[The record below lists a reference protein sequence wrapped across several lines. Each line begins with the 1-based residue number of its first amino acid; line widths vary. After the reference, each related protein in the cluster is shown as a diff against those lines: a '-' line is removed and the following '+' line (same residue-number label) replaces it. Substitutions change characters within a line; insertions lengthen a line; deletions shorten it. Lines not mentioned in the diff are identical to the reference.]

1 MRSKTCK
8 HKQTQ
13 LQQKTHQKKNHTH
26 TQTETN
32 TSASVCLT
40 GSTKQLAPEASARK
54 HRPPPGPIAHSF
66 LKQAAI
72 SE

>member
-1 MRSKTCK
+1 
-8 HKQTQ
+8 

-40 GSTKQLAPEASARK
+40 NSRKQLAPEASARK
-54 HRPPPGPIAHSF
+54 HRPPPAPIAHSF
-66 LKQAAI
+66 LKQAEI